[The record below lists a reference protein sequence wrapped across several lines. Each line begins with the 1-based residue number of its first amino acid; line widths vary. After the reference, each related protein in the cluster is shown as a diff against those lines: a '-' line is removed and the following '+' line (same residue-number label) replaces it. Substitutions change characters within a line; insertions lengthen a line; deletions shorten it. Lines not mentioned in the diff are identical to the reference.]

1 MATKTLTFKRNINAP
16 AEHIYRAFTN
26 STALREWFCD
36 AAMTQPRAGGRLYC
50 QWANGDALIGKF
62 ATLTPEKKVAFTL
75 RSDDPGDYSE
85 VTVTIAEKAGVSAV
99 TLTDSS
105 DSKTWAGLADE
116 IEKGWNM
123 ALDNLQSVLET
134 GIDQRLLRRPV
145 LGVDFDAQK
154 PGDEGIRIAGT
165 FEGSGAREGG
175 IVKGD
180 QIVSIGKFQTP
191 DVNALITA
199 LNASKAGDKV
209 KVTVLRDGKKVPLTI
224 TLGARTLE
232 PVPATAEALAEIVA
246 RKYTDV
252 NRDLT
257 QAFKGVSEEKAAR
270 APAPGEWSARH
281 ILAHLIAGERNI
293 NQWITTVIAGQEPW
307 QDEWEGNLRIRLDAV
322 INGFPTIQ
330 ALLTELK
337 RNEAETVAM
346 LNALPDAF
354 VARKGAYDRV
364 ARTMLSWPDH
374 TREHLEQIR
383 SAVR

>member
-36 AAMTQPRAGGRLYC
+36 AAMTQPRVGGRLYC
-50 QWANGDALIGKF
+50 QWASGDALMGKF
-62 ATLTPEKKVAFTL
+62 IALTPEKKVAFTL
-75 RSDDPGDYSE
+75 RSDDPGDISE
-85 VTVTIAEKAGVSAV
+85 VTVTIAEKAGVSTFA
-99 TLTDSS
+99 LTDSREGKS
-105 DSKTWAGLADE
+105 LAGRAE
-116 IEKGWNM
+116 QIEQGWNE
-123 ALDNLQSVLET
+123 ALDNLQAVLET
-134 GIDQRLLRRPV
+134 GIDQRLAKRPV
-145 LGVDFDAQK
+145 LGIEFDAPK
-154 PGDEGIRIAGT
+154 PGDEGIRIAST
-165 FEGSGAREGG
+165 VEGSGARAGG
-175 IVKGD
+175 IQKGD
-180 QIVSIGKFQTP
+180 VVVSIGKFATP
-191 DVNALITA
+191 DINSVTTA
-199 LNASKAGDKV
+199 LSASKAGDKV
-209 KVTVLRDGKKVPLTI
+209 KVTVLRDGKKTPFTI
-224 TLGARTLE
+224 TLGVRNLE

-281 ILAHLIAGERNI
+281 ILAHLIAGERHI
-293 NQWITTVIAGQEPW
+293 NDWITTVIARQEPW
-307 QDEWEGNLRIRLDAV
+307 QDDWEGNLRIRLDAV

-354 VARKGAYDRV
+354 VARKGSYDRV
-364 ARTMLSWPDH
+364 ARTMLAWPDH

-383 SAVR
+383 GAVR

>member
-1 MATKTLTFKRNINAP
+1 MATKTFTFKRNINAP

-26 STALREWFCD
+26 STALREWLCD
-36 AAMTQPRAGGRLYC
+36 AAMSQPRVGGRLYC

-62 ATLTPEKKVAFTL
+62 TALTPEKKVTFTL
-75 RSDDPGDYSE
+75 RSDDPGDYAE

-99 TLTDSS
+99 IVTDSS
-105 DSKTWAGLADE
+105 DSKTRAGMAAE
-116 IEKGWNM
+116 IEKSWNT

-134 GIDQRLLRRPV
+134 GIDQRLARRPM
-145 LGVDFDAQK
+145 LGIDVDSPK
-154 PGDEGIRIAGT
+154 PGDEGVRVSST
-165 FEGSGAREGG
+165 SEGSGARDGG
-175 IVKGD
+175 IEKGD
-180 QIVSIGKFQTP
+180 VILSIGKFQTP
-191 DVNALITA
+191 DMSTLSAALSA
-199 LNASKAGDKV
+199 NKAGDKV
-209 KVTVLRDGKKVPLTI
+209 KVTLQRDGKKVPLTI
-224 TLGARTLE
+224 TLGARNME
-232 PVPATAEALAEIVA
+232 PVPPTAEALAEIVA

-270 APAPGEWSARH
+270 APVPGEWSARH
-281 ILAHLIAGERNI
+281 ILAHLIAGERYI
-293 NQWITTVIAGQEPW
+293 NHWITTVIGGQEPW
-307 QDEWEGNLRIRLDAV
+307 QDDWEGNLRIRLDAV

-346 LNALPDAF
+346 LNALPDSF

-364 ARTMLSWPDH
+364 ARTMLTWPDH

-383 SAVR
+383 GAVR

>member
-50 QWANGDALIGKF
+50 QWTSGDALMGRFI
-62 ATLTPEKKVAFTL
+62 ALTPDKKATFTL
-75 RSDDPGDYSE
+75 RSDDASDISE

-99 TLTDSS
+99 TLTDSR
-105 DSKTWAGLADE
+105 DSKALAGRAE
-116 IEKGWNM
+116 QIEQGWNE

-134 GIDQRLLRRPV
+134 GIDQRLVKRPIM
-145 LGVDFDAQK
+145 GIEFDAPK
-154 PGDEGIRIAGT
+154 PGDDGIRIAGT
-165 FEGSGAREGG
+165 AEGSGAREAG
-175 IVKGD
+175 IQKGD
-180 QIVSIGKFQTP
+180 VIVSIGKFATP
-191 DVNALITA
+191 DITA
-199 LNASKAGDKV
+199 VTAALSASKAGDKV
-209 KVTVLRDGKKVPLTI
+209 KVTVLRDGKKAPLNV
-224 TLGARTLE
+224 TLGARALE
-232 PVPATAEALAEIVA
+232 PVPPTAEALAEIVA

-281 ILAHLIAGERNI
+281 ILAHLIAGERYI
-293 NQWITTVIAGQEPW
+293 NHWITTVIAGQEAW
-307 QDEWEGNLRIRLDAV
+307 QDDWEGNLRIRLDAV

-354 VARKGAYDRV
+354 VARKGSYDRV
-364 ARTMLSWPDH
+364 ARTMLTWPDH

>member
-1 MATKTLTFKRNINAP
+1 M
-16 AEHIYRAFTN
+16 
-26 STALREWFCD
+26 
-36 AAMTQPRAGGRLYC
+36 
-50 QWANGDALIGKF
+50 GKF
-62 ATLTPEKKVAFTL
+62 TALTPEKKVAFTL
-75 RSDDPGDYSE
+75 RGDGEGGHSE
-85 VTVTIAEKAGVSAV
+85 VAVTITEKAGVSV
-99 TLTDSS
+99 LTLTDSG
-105 DSKTWAGLADE
+105 DSKQWAGAMAE
-116 IEKGWNM
+116 CERGWNE

-134 GIDQRLLRRPV
+134 GIDQRLTKRPL
-145 LGVDFDAQK
+145 LGVEIDAPK
-154 PGDEGIRIAGT
+154 PGDEGIRIAST
-165 FEGSGAREGG
+165 TEGSGARAGG
-175 IVKGD
+175 IEKGD
-180 QIVSIGKFQTP
+180 LIVSIGKFATP
-191 DVNALITA
+191 DGSALQAA
-199 LNASKAGDKV
+199 LGAHKAGDKV
-209 KVTVLRDGKKVPLTI
+209 KVTVQRDGKKAPLTVK
-224 TLGARTLE
+224 LSARNLE

-281 ILAHLIAGERNI
+281 ILAHLIAGERHI
-293 NQWITTVIAGQEPW
+293 NYWITTVIAGQEPW
-307 QDEWEGNLRIRLDAV
+307 QDESEGNLRIRLDAV

-364 ARTMLSWPDH
+364 ARTMLAWPDH

>member
-16 AEHIYRAFTN
+16 AEHVYRAFTN

-36 AAMTQPRAGGRLYC
+36 AAMTQPRVGGRLYC
-50 QWANGDALIGKF
+50 QWSSGDALMGKF
-62 ATLTPEKKVAFTL
+62 TALTPDKKVAFTL
-75 RSDDPGDYSE
+75 RSDEAGDCSE
-85 VTVTIAEKAGVSAV
+85 ATVTIAEKAGVSAV

-105 DSKTWAGLADE
+105 DSKTWAGMADE
-116 IEKGWNM
+116 IEKGWNT

-134 GIDQRLLRRPV
+134 GIDQRLAKRPV
-145 LGVDFDAQK
+145 LGIEFDAPK
-154 PGDEGIRIAGT
+154 LGDEGIRIAST
-165 FEGSGAREGG
+165 VEGSGAREGG
-175 IVKGD
+175 LQKGD
-180 QIVSIGKFQTP
+180 LIVSVGKFATP
-191 DVNALITA
+191 DINALQAA
-199 LNASKAGDKV
+199 LGGHKAGDKV
-209 KVTVLRDGKKVPLTI
+209 KVTVLRDGKKTPLTI
-224 TLGARTLE
+224 TLGARKME
-232 PVPATAEALAEIVA
+232 PVPPTAEALAEIVA

-281 ILAHLIAGERNI
+281 ILAHIIAGERYI
-293 NQWITTVIAGQEPW
+293 NHWITTVIGGQEPW
-307 QDEWEGNLRIRLDAV
+307 QDDWEGNLRIRLDAV

-354 VARKGAYDRV
+354 VARKGSYDRV
-364 ARTMLSWPDH
+364 ARTMLTWPDH

>member
-1 MATKTLTFKRNINAP
+1 MATKTLTLKRNINAP

-36 AAMTQPRAGGRLYC
+36 AAMTQPRVGGRLYC
-50 QWANGDALIGKF
+50 QWANGEAVMGKF
-62 ATLTPEKKVAFTL
+62 TALTPEKKVAFTL
-75 RSDDPGDYSE
+75 RGDGEGGHSE
-85 VTVTIAEKAGVSAV
+85 VAVTITEKAGVSV
-99 TLTDSS
+99 LTLTDSG
-105 DSKTWAGLADE
+105 DSKQWAGAMAE
-116 IEKGWNM
+116 CERGWNE

-134 GIDQRLLRRPV
+134 GIDQRLTKRPL
-145 LGVDFDAQK
+145 LGVEIDAPK
-154 PGDEGIRIAGT
+154 PGDEGIRIAST
-165 FEGSGAREGG
+165 TEGSGARAGG
-175 IVKGD
+175 IEKGD
-180 QIVSIGKFQTP
+180 LIVSIGKFATP
-191 DVNALITA
+191 DGSALQAA
-199 LNASKAGDKV
+199 LGAHKAGDKV
-209 KVTVLRDGKKVPLTI
+209 KVTVQRDGKKAPLTVK
-224 TLGARTLE
+224 LSARNLE

-281 ILAHLIAGERNI
+281 ILAHLIAGERHI
-293 NQWITTVIAGQEPW
+293 NYWITTVIAGQEPW
-307 QDEWEGNLRIRLDAV
+307 QDESEGNLRIRLDAV

-364 ARTMLSWPDH
+364 ARTMLTWPDH

>member
-1 MATKTLTFKRNINAP
+1 MATKTLTLKRNINAP
-16 AEHIYRAFTN
+16 AEHVYRAFTN

-36 AAMTQPRAGGRLYC
+36 AAMTQPRVGGRLYC
-50 QWANGDALIGKF
+50 QWANGEALMGRYT
-62 ATLTPEKKVAFTL
+62 ALAAEKKVAFTL
-75 RSDDPGDYSE
+75 RSDEPDDTSE
-85 VTVTIAEKAGVSAV
+85 VTVTIAEKAGVSAI
-99 TLTDSS
+99 TLTDSRE
-105 DSKTWAGLADE
+105 SKALAARAE
-116 IEKGWNM
+116 MIEQGWNE

-134 GIDQRLLRRPV
+134 GLDQRLATRPV
-145 LGVDFDAQK
+145 LGIEIDAPK
-154 PGDEGIRIAGT
+154 AGDEGIRVAGT
-165 FEGSGAREGG
+165 SEGSGAREAG
-175 IVKGD
+175 IGKGD
-180 QIVSIGKFQTP
+180 VVLSIGKMATP
-191 DVNALITA
+191 DMTA
-199 LNASKAGDKV
+199 LTAALSANKAGDKV
-209 KVTVLRDGKKVPLTI
+209 KVTVLRDGKKTPMTV
-224 TLGARTLE
+224 TLGARALE

-281 ILAHLIAGERNI
+281 ILAHLIAGERHI
-293 NQWITTVIAGQEPW
+293 NHWITTVIAGQEPW
-307 QDEWEGNLRIRLDAV
+307 QDDWEGNLRIRLDAV

-354 VARKGAYDRV
+354 VARKGSYDRV
-364 ARTMLSWPDH
+364 ARTMLTWPDH

-383 SAVR
+383 NSVR

>member
-1 MATKTLTFKRNINAP
+1 
-16 AEHIYRAFTN
+16 
-26 STALREWFCD
+26 
-36 AAMTQPRAGGRLYC
+36 MTQHRVGGRLFC
-50 QWANGDALIGKF
+50 QWSNGDALMGKYT
-62 ATLTPEKKVAFTL
+62 ALSPEKKVAFTL
-75 RSDDPGDYSE
+75 RSDEPGDYSE
-85 VTVTIAEKAGVSAV
+85 VSITIAEKAGVSAV
-99 TLTDSS
+99 TLS
-105 DSKTWAGLADE
+105 DSRDSKALAGQAE
-116 IEKGWNM
+116 QIEQGWNE

-134 GIDQRLLRRPV
+134 GIDQRLAKRPV
-145 LGVDFDAQK
+145 MGIEFDAPK

-165 FEGSGAREGG
+165 VEDSGAREAG
-175 IVKGD
+175 IQKGD
-180 QIVSIGKFQTP
+180 LIVSIGKFPTP
-191 DVNALITA
+191 DIASVTAALSA
-199 LNASKAGDKV
+199 GKAGDKV
-209 KVTVLRDGKKVPLTI
+209 KVTVLRDGKKVPLTV

-281 ILAHLIAGERNI
+281 ILAHLIAGERHI
-293 NQWITTVIAGQEPW
+293 NDWITNVIAGQEPW

-346 LNALPDAF
+346 LNALPDSF
-354 VARKGAYDRV
+354 VARKGSYDRV

>member
-36 AAMTQPRAGGRLYC
+36 AAMTQPRVGGRLYC
-50 QWANGDALIGKF
+50 QWASGDALMGKF
-62 ATLTPEKKVAFTL
+62 TALTPEKKVAFTL
-75 RSDDPGDYSE
+75 RSDSEGEYSE
-85 VTVTIAEKAGVSAV
+85 VTVTIAEKAGVSAF

-105 DSKTWAGLADE
+105 DSKAWAGTMAE
-116 IEKGWNM
+116 CEQGWNES
-123 ALDNLQSVLET
+123 LDNLQAVLET
-134 GIDQRLLRRPV
+134 GIDQRLAKRPV
-145 LGVDFDAQK
+145 LGIEFDAPK
-154 PGDEGIRIAGT
+154 PGDEGIRIAST
-165 FEGSGAREGG
+165 VEGSGAREGG
-175 IVKGD
+175 IEKGD
-180 QIVSIGKFQTP
+180 VIVSIGKFATP
-191 DVNALITA
+191 DMNALQAAMSTH
-199 LNASKAGDKV
+199 KAGDKV
-209 KVTVLRDGKKVPLTI
+209 KVTVQRDGKKTPLTI
-224 TLGARTLE
+224 TLGARNLE
-232 PVPATAEALAEIVA
+232 AVPATAEALAEIVA

-281 ILAHLIAGERNI
+281 ILAHLIAGERHI
-293 NQWITTVIAGQEPW
+293 NDWITSVIGGQEPW
-307 QDEWEGNLRIRLDAV
+307 QDDWEGNLRIRLDAV

-346 LNALPDAF
+346 LNALPDSF
-354 VARKGAYDRV
+354 VARKGSYDRV
-364 ARTMLSWPDH
+364 ARTMLHWPDH

-383 SAVR
+383 STVR